1 MLIGYAGAFLGGAAA
16 ILSPCAALLLPAFFA
31 YAFGEDRSRLVSR
44 TVLFWVGT
52 LLTLVPLGLG
62 AGALGS
68 ALAAHRGTLTLV
80 GGILLIVFGAL
91 QALGVPLAVPG
102 VARRGDPRGPLG
114 AVLLGATYGLAGSC
128 TGPLLGAVLTVAAVS
143 GNALYGA
150 ALLACF
156 AAGMV
161 VPLLALAWV
170 WDRWR
175 IGERLRPRPLRLGPL
190 TTSWVQLVS
199 GAAFILVGAL
209 FLATDATAALGGVLD
224 ASAQYRLEGGLG
236 SVAGAVP
243 DLAFLLV
250 VAALGGVAL
259 WRWRA

>member
-31 YAFGEDRSRLVSR
+31 YAFGEDRSRLVGR
-44 TVLFWVGT
+44 TVLLWVGT

-80 GGILLIVFGAL
+80 GGVLLIVFGAL

-102 VARRGDPRGPLG
+102 IARRGDPRGPLG

-128 TGPLLGAVLTVAAVS
+128 TGPLLG
-143 GNALYGA
+143 
-150 ALLACF
+150 
-156 AAGMV
+156 
-161 VPLLALAWV
+161 
-170 WDRWR
+170 
-175 IGERLRPRPLRLGPL
+175 
-190 TTSWVQLVS
+190 
-199 GAAFILVGAL
+199 
-209 FLATDATAALGGVLD
+209 GVLD
-224 ASAQYRLEGGLG
+224 ASAQYRLEGRLG

-250 VAALGGVAL
+250 IAALGGVAL

>member
-31 YAFGEDRSRLVSR
+31 YAFGEDRSRLVGR

-80 GGILLIVFGAL
+80 GGVLLILFGLL

-114 AVLLGATYGLAGSC
+114 AV
-128 TGPLLGAVLTVAAVS
+128 LLGAVLTVAAVS

-161 VPLLALAWV
+161 VPLLALAWA

-175 IGERLRPRPLRLGPL
+175 IGERLRPRPLRLGPV

-199 GAAFILVGAL
+199 G
-209 FLATDATAALGGVLD
+209 
-224 ASAQYRLEGGLG
+224 
-236 SVAGAVP
+236 
-243 DLAFLLV
+243 
-250 VAALGGVAL
+250 VAL